1 MAIAVRRFSPW
12 SSFTELQRES
22 EQLMRNMV
30 GGLGLLGATPALGS
44 PAGGEDG
51 TGWMPAIDII
61 RRDNDVIVRAELAGV
76 DPAKDLDISVHDGML
91 TIRGERRHEDRHE
104 SDQYVRLERR
114 YGAFE
119 RTLAMPEGVN
129 AEDVQAQYRDGV
141 LQVVIPG
148 AAQVAAA
155 RKVPV
160 QIADGTAKTIEAEA
174 PSGPGSNATG

>member
-22 EQLMRNMV
+22 EQLMRNMLS
-30 GGLGLLGATPALGS
+30 GLGLLGSAPALGS

-51 TGWMPAIDII
+51 TGWMPAIDIVS
-61 RRDNDVIVRAELAGV
+61 RDNDVIVRAELAGI

-91 TIRGERRHEDRHE
+91 TIRGERRHEDRQDN
-104 SDQYVRLERR
+104 DQYVRLERR

-119 RTLAMPEGVN
+119 RTLAIPEGVN
-129 AEDVQAQYRDGV
+129 AEDIQAQYRDGV

-148 AAQVAAA
+148 AAQVASV

-160 QIADGTAKTIEAEA
+160 QIADGTTKTIEAEA
-174 PSGPGSNATG
+174 PTAPGSNATG

>member
-22 EQLMRNMV
+22 EQLMRNMLS
-30 GGLGLLGATPALGS
+30 GLGVFGAAPALGS
-44 PAGGEDG
+44 AGGGEEG
-51 TGWMPAIDII
+51 AGWMPAIDIVS
-61 RRDNDVIVRAELAGV
+61 RDNDVIVRAELAGI

-91 TIRGERRHEDRHE
+91 TIRGERRHEDRQDN
-104 SDQYVRLERR
+104 DQYVRIERR

-119 RTLAMPEGVN
+119 RTLAIPEGVN
-129 AEDVQAQYRDGV
+129 GEDIQAQYRDGV

-148 AAQVAAA
+148 AAQVASV

-160 QIADGTAKTIEAEA
+160 QIADGTTKTIEAEA
-174 PSGPGSNATG
+174 PTAPGSNATG